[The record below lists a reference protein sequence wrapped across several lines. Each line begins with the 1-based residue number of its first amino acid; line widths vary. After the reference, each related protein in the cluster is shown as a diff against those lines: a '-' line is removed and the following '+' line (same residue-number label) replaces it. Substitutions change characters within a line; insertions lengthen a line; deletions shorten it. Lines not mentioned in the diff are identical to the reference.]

1 MEQSTAIT
9 NPTAAIL
16 AEFAGG
22 TSSEVNM
29 MIGIVS
35 LLTGK
40 TGEIITIA
48 CFGALTLYVISTVSL
63 FRLRRD
69 YPKMERPF
77 KVMAY
82 PFVPLIALVLSF
94 LCLISLAIYNPGL
107 FFIFLL
113 LLFIPFLGFEIFLY
127 KKNKKTLS
135 FS

>member
-1 MEQSTAIT
+1 
-9 NPTAAIL
+9 
-16 AEFAGG
+16 
-22 TSSEVNM
+22 

-63 FRLRRD
+63 FRLRKD
-69 YPKMERPF
+69 HPKMERPF

-82 PFVPLIALVLSF
+82 PIVPFIALALSF

-127 KKNKKTLS
+127 RKNKKALS